1 MSRLRFL
8 PVAAS
13 EVAEAESWYGDRSPE
28 LQRRLHAAV
37 RDASA
42 DIDQWP
48 DSHPVWPLPAGDQ
61 REVRSAPVR
70 GFPYRLFYWVTP
82 DVVWVLAC
90 AHTSREPDYWVDR
103 T

>member
-1 MSRLRFL
+1 ML
-8 PVAAS
+8 PSVTRVQISISGPIHTRCGRCLQVINARY
-13 EVAEAESWYGDRSPE
+13 V
-28 LQRRLHAAV
+28 QRR
-37 RDASA
+37 S
-42 DIDQWP
+42 
-48 DSHPVWPLPAGDQ
+48 
-61 REVRSAPVR
+61 VR